1 MDVSVRSNY
10 NSTKEEGA
18 TTGFLKKDGMAEEL
32 MTHDVSVQ
40 EEFPQPQFG
49 FIEDK
54 GHCPSSQCCLQPHL
68 HQAPIP
74 QRLLQ
79 WTFTDDQQPSNLHPQ

>member
-1 MDVSVRSNY
+1 MDVSARSNY

-32 MTHDVSVQ
+32 MTHDVSLQ
-40 EEFPQPQFG
+40 EGFLQPQFG

-54 GHCPSSQCCLQPHL
+54 GHCPSSQSYLQTHL
-68 HQAPIP
+68 HQTPIP
-74 QRLLQ
+74 HRLLQ
-79 WTFTDDQQPSNLHPQ
+79 